1 VSDWYRL
8 LLILIVFAVQHFLS
22 TRNNVYW
29 GGLLPIIYIATLIS
43 VQFYGIFEW
52 SMMQFILFA
61 IVGELFLV
69 GYWMSGRKILASKR
83 QRELEKMK
91 AFDL

>member
-1 VSDWYRL
+1 MNDWYRL

-22 TRNNVYW
+22 TRNNMYW
-29 GGLLPIIYIATLIS
+29 GSLLPIIYIATLIS

-69 GYWMSGRKILASKR
+69 GYWMSGRKVLSSKR
-83 QRELEKMK
+83 QKELEKMK